1 MDREIEN
8 LFDSVYVNYKG
19 IDKMRLYYLLITLL
33 FPITLIGCSKSP
45 IPIEATSP
53 NGISASV
60 KVIDNVLNTVNP
72 LIFGDN
78 IEWVNDGM
86 GVWIP
91 KENRF
96 DDSII
101 EEFRSLGITHLRY
114 PGGTLSDYFDWYNAI
129 GKDRKP
135 ITNPFKNYQR
145 EYPYFGPGEFIEL
158 CRKLGIPGTITFN
171 AGTGKPEDAIRWAE
185 YIKKSNFNVTA
196 FTVGN
201 EIYLANPSE
210 PLAKTAEQYIDF
222 YLKCKEGLDK
232 VAPDIKLGVIGI
244 HNSKYMPIKGNR
256 NWMRDI
262 LIALSDKIDFI
273 DVHNGYAP
281 ILRGVGLNPNKTYPD
296 DDFALC
302 FMGASVYVQKDIEN
316 VKQDLAKY
324 APEKDIELH
333 ITEYGPLVYPLKKER
348 AVEDVAWNRSLAGA
362 LYLACLYNVFL
373 KEPELALANHLPLCQ
388 DIFGALIG
396 IRGSYPNRKL
406 WRNIVYYVFQS
417 YSAMSGRDVLETVVQ
432 CPNYSV
438 PQMGLISKLDNVPY
452 IDVGAYKKKGGK
464 ELALFLINRS
474 VKNNATVDIDPGF
487 SCFKIDSI
495 TVLTADSY
503 KDENSPNEL
512 NKVIPTKKSDDNPK
526 YTGAF
531 NVKLPK
537 HSLVIVNIVKI

>member
-1 MDREIEN
+1 
-8 LFDSVYVNYKG
+8 
-19 IDKMRLYYLLITLL
+19 MRLYCLLVMIL
-33 FPITLIGCSKSP
+33 FPFALIGCSKST
-45 IPIEATSP
+45 IPIETISP
-53 NGISASV
+53 NGISATIKV
-60 KVIDNVLNTVNP
+60 TDKVINTVNP

-96 DDSII
+96 DDDIV

-135 ITNPFKNYQR
+135 ITNPFRDYQM
-145 EYPYFGPGEFIEL
+145 EYPYFGPDEFMEL

-171 AGTGKPEDAIRWAE
+171 AGTGKPEDAIKWAE
-185 YIKKSNFNVTA
+185 YIKKANFNVTA
-196 FTVGN
+196 FAIGN

-222 YLKCKEGLDK
+222 YLKCKEGLDR
-232 VAPDIKLGVIGI
+232 VAPDIKLGAIGI
-244 HNSKYMPIKGNR
+244 HDTKYMPIKGNR

-262 LIALSDKIDFI
+262 LTALGDKIDFI

-281 ILRGVGLNPNKTYPD
+281 ILRGVGLNPNKIYPD

-302 FMGASVYVQKDIEN
+302 FMGASVHVQKDIEN
-316 VKQDLAKY
+316 VKEDLAKY
-324 APEKDIELH
+324 APGRDIELH

-373 KEPELALANHLPLCQ
+373 KEPKLALANHLPLCQ
-388 DIFGALIG
+388 DVFGALIG
-396 IRGSYPNRKL
+396 IRGTYPDRKL

-417 YSAMSGRDVLETVVQ
+417 YSAMAGRDVLETFVQ
-432 CPNYSV
+432 CPTYSV
-438 PQMGLISKLDNVPY
+438 PRMGLISKLDNVPY
-452 IDVGAYKKKGGK
+452 IDVGAYIKKDRK
-464 ELALFLINRS
+464 ELTLFLINRS
-474 VKNNATVDIDPGF
+474 IKNNAVVEVDPGL
-487 SCFKIDSI
+487 SSFKIESI
-495 TVLTADSY
+495 TTLTSDSY
-503 KDENSPNEL
+503 KDENSPDKP
-512 NKVIPTKKSDDNPK
+512 NKVIPIKKSDDNTTHTEK
-526 YTGAF
+526 VNIT
-531 NVKLPK
+531 LPK
-537 HSLVIVNIVKI
+537 HSLTVININRI